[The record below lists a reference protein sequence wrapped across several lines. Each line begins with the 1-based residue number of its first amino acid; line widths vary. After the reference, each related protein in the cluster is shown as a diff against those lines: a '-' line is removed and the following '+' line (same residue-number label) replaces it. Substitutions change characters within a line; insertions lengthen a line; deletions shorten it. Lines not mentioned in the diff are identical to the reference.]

1 VRYFRC
7 PGCSRWVSS
16 TYAEVL
22 RSEAR
27 FRAHSAPPAAPEDA
41 PKDAEFAGI
50 KDRLERWL
58 AALEEQDP
66 YRVLGV
72 SPVDP
77 TDLIKTRFREL
88 ALERHPDRGGSE
100 EKMREL
106 NLAYER
112 VCAHRARQKTE
123 RAQAPRL
130 QAITPVR
137 HPAR

>member
-1 VRYFRC
+1 MRYFRC

-27 FRAHSAPPAAPEDA
+27 FRAHKDKPAAA
-41 PKDAEFAGI
+41 QDAEFAGI

-72 SPVDP
+72 SPLDP
-77 TDLIKTRFREL
+77 TEQIKTRFREL

-100 EKMREL
+100 EQMREL

-112 VCAHRARQKTE
+112 VCAHRARQ
-123 RAQAPRL
+123 RRDSAQAPRL

-137 HPAR
+137 HAAR